1 MVRGG
6 VRVYLLAAKIP
17 DAERVRGNLYL
28 CGIRIPVPGQAGD
41 GERGCAEFSGK
52 DISRYFEET
61 GHLLWWYQWREWFD
75 QVRSLVL
82 RSIEGTDAELATM
95 QELHKAMN
103 YIREH
108 MDRDI
113 TLEELLWLTGMSKS
127 HFSRK
132 LLH

>member
-1 MVRGG
+1 M
-6 VRVYLLAAKIP
+6 
-17 DAERVRGNLYL
+17 
-28 CGIRIPVPGQAGD
+28 
-41 GERGCAEFSGK
+41 
-52 DISRYFEET
+52 
-61 GHLLWWYQWREWFD
+61 LWWYQWREWFD